1 MESRRNGLEE
11 LHLRNVV
18 GEKHLNHIASRNRV
32 RSDVSPVESERRRKN
47 QDLRRRKKEKE
58 GETGKDDHGR
68 TEGRKEREREVVKS
82 VEMGMGMEVPWLMP
96 P

>member
-32 RSDVSPVESERRRKN
+32 RSDVSQVESERRRKN
-47 QDLRRRKKEKE
+47 QDLRRRKKEKKE
-58 GETGKDDHGR
+58 EQEKTMA
-68 TEGRKEREREVVKS
+68 EGRNGSGKQ
-82 VEMGMGMEVPWLMP
+82 
-96 P
+96 